1 MRRVISA
8 VWRYPWVRWVRSD
21 PRLRAAPRVFTVRNA
36 NARQVFIG
44 PLWLS
49 WPMPYCREFL
59 ECTARSAPWLLP
71 KKSGIRAALGLSV
84 LVALLT
90 ATIAEAQVINP
101 TRVEFTV
108 SADHNVTVLGQ
119 AAVTRYDLRVFL
131 PGATAPVT
139 TADLAKPTAVD
150 GATVSV
156 DRQAVFV
163 ALPLGEYV
171 ARVAAVGPGGEGVSE
186 ATAPFGRL
194 SAPAAPANAGVAR

>member
-1 MRRVISA
+1 MRRVSLA
-8 VWRYPWVRWVRSD
+8 V
-21 PRLRAAPRVFTVRNA
+21 L
-36 NARQVFIG
+36 I
-44 PLWLS
+44 
-49 WPMPYCREFL
+49 
-59 ECTARSAPWLLP
+59 
-71 KKSGIRAALGLSV
+71 V

-90 ATIAEAQVINP
+90 ATIGAAEVGAQVINP
-101 TRVEFTV
+101 TRVEFMV

-171 ARVAAVGPGGEGVSE
+171 ARVAAIGPGGEGVSD

-194 SAPAAPANAGVAR
+194 SGPRAPSTVVVAP